1 MKFIH
6 VVCLTLALLLIAG
19 SAWADEIVSF
29 KAGYMSLNPDGI
41 FAVNSGGI
49 PGTQVDFDED
59 LNFDDS
65 QDFIA
70 EIALN
75 LGSFRLAAG
84 YLPVDFSGRGN
95 LNQPHIFNGKTFLVN
110 HEVSSSV
117 DMDIYDLGLTWNI
130 LNIDDMPVRLQLG
143 PELSVKVVDA
153 NVSMVDH
160 AAGLSESAS
169 LIAPVPTLGARARV
183 GLSDWVALV
192 GRVGYMEYDGN
203 SFIDV
208 DGQIEFSP
216 MPLVGVFAGYR
227 YLDLEID
234 ESGLFVDATLD
245 GPYAGVFARF

>member
-1 MKFIH
+1 MKVKHIACF
-6 VVCLTLALLLIAG
+6 VLTLLLIAG
-19 SAWADEIVSF
+19 STWADEIVSF
-29 KAGYMSLNPDGI
+29 KAGYISRNPDGI

-49 PGTQVDFDED
+49 PGTKVDFDDD
-59 LNFDDS
+59 LNYDGSEELF
-65 QDFIA
+65 A

-75 LGSFRLAAG
+75 LGNFRLAAG
-84 YLPVDFSGRGN
+84 YLPIDFSGKGN
-95 LNQPHIFNGKTFLVN
+95 LNQTLIFNGKSFLVDSK
-110 HEVSSSV
+110 VSSSV

-130 LNIDDMPVRLQLG
+130 LNIDDHPVRVQLG

-160 AAGLSESAS
+160 TTGLSESDS
-169 LIAPVPTLGARARV
+169 LTAPVPTLGARARV

-203 SFIDV
+203 SFLDV

-216 MPLVGVFAGYR
+216 IPLIGVFAGYR

-234 ESGLFVDATLD
+234 ESGLFIDATLD
-245 GPYAGVFARF
+245 GPYAGVLARF

>member
-1 MKFIH
+1 MKLKHIL
-6 VVCLTLALLLIAG
+6 CLVLALLLIAG
-19 SAWADEIVSF
+19 SAWADEIFSF

-41 FAVNSGGI
+41 FAVNSGGV

-59 LNFDDS
+59 LNLADS

-70 EIALN
+70 ELALN

-84 YLPVDFSGRGN
+84 YLPVDFSGKGN
-95 LNQPHIFNGKTFLVN
+95 LNQTLIFNGKPFLVN
-110 HEVSSSV
+110 SEVSSSV
-117 DMDIYDLGLTWNI
+117 DMDIYDLGLTWNL
-130 LNIDDMPVRLQLG
+130 LNIDDLPVRIQIG

-153 NVSMVDH
+153 NVSMVDQ

-169 LIAPVPTLGARARV
+169 LIAAVPTLGARARV
-183 GLSDWVALV
+183 GLSDWGALV

-216 MPLVGVFAGYR
+216 IPLVGVFAGYR
-227 YLDLEID
+227 FLDLEI
-234 ESGLFVDATLD
+234 EASGLFVDATLD